1 MPLFLV
7 EQRNSITRGAMKNE
21 GALVG
26 GERGWGEFIFSAVTD
41 AVIKKT
47 LQMLS
52 FRRLIYL

>member
-1 MPLFLV
+1 
-7 EQRNSITRGAMKNE
+7 MKNE